1 MSHAKTTGQ
10 KMWMTV
16 ARTAAGA
23 VAIDLTAS
31 WCAAYYT
38 FHNDSRKRRDPERV
52 PSGDQ
57 YLPYRERMLELI
69 HDLQKRPYEEVHIIS
84 DDGLRL
90 MGRYYHQKDGAPLD
104 IMLHGYHGTSIRDFC
119 GGFHIAWEN
128 GHNILLVD
136 QRAHGDSEGHTIT
149 FGVRERMDCLL
160 WCRYA
165 VEHFGTDCEIWLNG
179 VSMGASTV
187 LMASN
192 LPLPPQVKGIIADC
206 QYDSPR
212 GIIRRTAGQFTI
224 PIAFLYPLVRLG
236 AKLFYGFDPEE
247 ASPVQSVAHTK
258 LPILFIHGEDDRFVP
273 IEMGKHVYDACVS
286 EKYFFS
292 VPGAGHCLSYLVD
305 EEGYRSAVCAF
316 QSKVRSS
323 GR

>member
-23 VAIDLTAS
+23 AAIDLTAS

-149 FGVRERMDCLL
+149 F
-160 WCRYA
+160 
-165 VEHFGTDCEIWLNG
+165 
-179 VSMGASTV
+179 VSGS
-187 LMASN
+187 
-192 LPLPPQVKGIIADC
+192 GWIAC
-206 QYDSPR
+206 
-212 GIIRRTAGQFTI
+212 
-224 PIAFLYPLVRLG
+224 
-236 AKLFYGFDPEE
+236 
-247 ASPVQSVAHTK
+247 
-258 LPILFIHGEDDRFVP
+258 
-273 IEMGKHVYDACVS
+273 C
-286 EKYFFS
+286 
-292 VPGAGHCLSYLVD
+292 GAGMLSNILA
-305 EEGYRSAVCAF
+305 RI
-316 QSKVRSS
+316 VRS
-323 GR
+323 G

>member
-23 VAIDLTAS
+23 AAIDLTAS

-104 IMLHGYHGTSIRDFC
+104 IMLHGYHPSGISAVVSTSRGRMGTISCWWISGRTVTARDTQLPSVSGSGWIACC
-119 GGFHIAWEN
+119 GAGMLS
-128 GHNILLVD
+128 NILA
-136 QRAHGDSEGHTIT
+136 RI
-149 FGVRERMDCLL
+149 
-160 WCRYA
+160 
-165 VEHFGTDCEIWLNG
+165 
-179 VSMGASTV
+179 
-187 LMASN
+187 
-192 LPLPPQVKGIIADC
+192 
-206 QYDSPR
+206 
-212 GIIRRTAGQFTI
+212 
-224 PIAFLYPLVRLG
+224 
-236 AKLFYGFDPEE
+236 
-247 ASPVQSVAHTK
+247 
-258 LPILFIHGEDDRFVP
+258 
-273 IEMGKHVYDACVS
+273 
-286 EKYFFS
+286 
-292 VPGAGHCLSYLVD
+292 
-305 EEGYRSAVCAF
+305 
-316 QSKVRSS
+316 VRS
-323 GR
+323 G

>member
-1 MSHAKTTGQ
+1 
-10 KMWMTV
+10 
-16 ARTAAGA
+16 
-23 VAIDLTAS
+23 
-31 WCAAYYT
+31 
-38 FHNDSRKRRDPERV
+38 
-52 PSGDQ
+52 
-57 YLPYRERMLELI
+57 
-69 HDLQKRPYEEVHIIS
+69 
-84 DDGLRL
+84 
-90 MGRYYHQKDGAPLD
+90 
-104 IMLHGYHGTSIRDFC
+104 
-119 GGFHIAWEN
+119 
-128 GHNILLVD
+128 
-136 QRAHGDSEGHTIT
+136 
-149 FGVRERMDCLL
+149 
-160 WCRYA
+160 
-165 VEHFGTDCEIWLNG
+165 
-179 VSMGASTV
+179 MGASTV

-206 QYDSPR
+206 PYDSPR

-305 EEGYRSAVCAF
+305 EEGYRNAVCAF
-316 QSKVRSS
+316 QSRVRSS